1 MATNT
6 TISLETLRLFLE
18 ERFRQFNPRENLD
31 VGSPARVQVID
42 PVVRRFAPDP
52 LEPDLK
58 RFALVR
64 LQQEF
69 PNLYA
74 KEGAALADALVKP
87 MQVLLEPLR
96 REIRGVKRNQSMIDP
111 STLAPAEADALMF
124 NVFVRR
130 RTGTFARVKVRIYFP
145 NPMSVVAGSTNF
157 AFTGT
162 GLRYIPRGPQSITAQ
177 AMLFNQDGDL
187 YYFDV
192 DYIAEAP
199 GTRYNIGADRII
211 GVTGMTAATRATN
224 LVKAEY
230 GDDEETTIEMIERGE
245 RSIGER
251 SLTTVPG
258 AVAVLFE
265 QFSDLQILQVIGFND
280 PEMQRDVITGGNRG
294 EILLQADDGATPDDG
309 SVGSYTGWFDSSSTD
324 FTTELGPVGTD
335 LSGYALTLIDSTD
348 APPTF
353 MEFDLGEVL
362 GATRVQIND
371 DYEGSDR
378 LPQGKTGVYWNI
390 RSRETLTLSGIP
402 GGILFPD
409 ELATEVEI
417 KDNEV
422 HVGGCADMMVKGT
435 TIEDKSL
442 AVPVVSDQNVVARR
456 YDADFT
462 AASDW
467 VTLNDL
473 TEDEYNAIE
482 PGRPSL
488 WVKSG
493 SGPSA
498 NLGVYRIISKGVA
511 GGPTYLVQIQV
522 DSSLIVAGTEY
533 SYEIVDDIDVSLTGP
548 KEIKYEGSDLQT
560 LAGSPLINTASG
572 LPNFVDIGVTDE
584 DVVEIIN
591 GDDRGTYEISTGG
604 VAASQIILDG
614 PLIQTDGPLQYKIYR
629 LEDGITLPL
638 LRVKSLE
645 MLDSAFKPLGSFI
658 PYRHPIDARSNSFQN
673 PGRGAKAGTSLDP
686 DDLVTRAIGPLE
698 DVVTSSLPIN
708 YYDLG
713 VRIGDLL
720 NINTGDNRGFY
731 TVIEV
736 GGGPTAT
743 ISDNQLRADR
753 YLSWPATDMNY
764 DVGAPS
770 YGSFRLFFLDPVT
783 FEASYEETFFSVELP
798 GGSSIRFRPDPDVM
812 TEYLPTSVSVPG
824 GVAQDSVNQ
833 LSFVTLDGSGSY
845 GLAKY
850 GISVGDRVEVTYAPI
865 VGAKDLSSGGL
876 NLDGL
881 TLVVDVGKG
890 SETVLFSGT
899 SLSLDLVVSQI
910 NSQLT
915 SEVASKYTRT
925 SAPAGEYLMLR
936 GDQEITLKGWGT
948 ATADLFDDA
957 GAGGNSRSVFLPWL
971 TGEFAGASPYE
982 TENDSPIQGKYDVDT
997 LVSALG
1003 TVSLNNLDGT
1013 SWGGPS
1019 GYDIDIELGHYV
1031 HISHVGI
1038 QRLSSTAMAEQG
1050 ADDLG
1055 FYYFDVECIS
1065 EGYGDTYNIGED
1077 EKGTS
1082 EGYYSEGWS
1091 ISVEDE
1097 NLSYSMVE
1105 EPLLDISPRI
1115 LVEGV
1120 EDDPDNATELIMSNV
1135 QVDYER
1141 MPLVQHV
1148 HTFSLD
1154 KQNRVVCE
1162 SPLARA
1168 LFPTFIRTSIQYRGG
1183 PTEADARTAL
1193 VDVITNTIPEEDLE
1207 VSDLH
1212 DEIRRLGSSKV
1223 VLPVTLVGIEH
1234 KADRTIDVAR
1244 SQDAISTDR
1253 LSAMIPDDDGTTVEG
1268 ASYIFLEREIS

>member
-1 MATNT
+1 MAST
-6 TISLETLRLFLE
+6 TISLETLRLFIE

-31 VGSPARVQVID
+31 AGSPARVQVID
-42 PVVRRFAPDP
+42 PIVRRFSPDP

-74 KEGAALADALVKP
+74 KEGAALADTLVKP

-96 REIRGVKRNQSMIDP
+96 REIRGIKRNQSMIDP

-130 RTGTFARVKVRIYFP
+130 RTGNFARLKVRIYFP

-162 GLRYIPRGPQSITAQ
+162 GLRFIPRGPQSITAQ
-177 AMLFNQDGDL
+177 SMLFNQDGDL
-187 YYFDV
+187 FYFDV

-199 GTRYNIGADRII
+199 GSRYNVGASKII

-224 LVKAEY
+224 LAKAEF

-245 RSIGER
+245 KSIGER

-258 AVAVLFE
+258 SVAVLFE
-265 QFSDLQILQVIGFND
+265 QFSDLQILQIIGFND

-294 EILLQADDGATPDDG
+294 PILLQASDGATPNDG
-309 SVGSYTGWFDSSSTD
+309 SLGSYTGWFDSSSVN

-335 LSGYALTLIDSTD
+335 ISGHALTIIDPTD
-348 APPTF
+348 IPPTF

-362 GATRVQIND
+362 GASRVKISD
-371 DYEGSDR
+371 DYSGSDR
-378 LPQGKTGVYWNI
+378 LPQGRTGLLWNI

-417 KDNEV
+417 RDNEV
-422 HVGGCADMMVKGT
+422 HVGGCADMMVKGA

-462 AASDW
+462 AGLDW

-473 TEDEYNAIE
+473 TEDEYNAIDV
-482 PGRPSL
+482 GKPSL
-488 WVKSG
+488 WVKAG

-498 NLGVYRIISKGVA
+498 NLGVYRIISKAVA
-511 GGPTYLVQIQV
+511 GGPTYLVEIQV
-522 DSSLIVAGTEY
+522 DSSLIVTGTGY
-533 SYEIVDDIDVSLTGP
+533 SYEIVDDIDVNLNGP
-548 KEIKYEGSDLQT
+548 KEIKYEGNDLQT
-560 LAGSPLINTASG
+560 FAGSPVVNTVGG
-572 LPNFVDIGVTDE
+572 LPNFVDVGVTDE
-584 DVVEIIN
+584 DVVEIVN
-591 GDDRGTYEISTGG
+591 GDDRGVYPISTGG
-604 VAASQIILDG
+604 VFASQIILDT

-645 MLDSAFKPLGSFI
+645 MLDSSFKPLGSYI

-673 PGRGAKAGTSLDP
+673 PGRGAKAGTSLDV
-686 DDLVTRAIGPLE
+686 DDLITRGVAIGYE
-698 DVVTSSLPIN
+698 NVVTCSLSIN
-708 YYDLG
+708 YYDIG
-713 VRIGDLL
+713 VRRGDIL
-720 NINTGDNRGFY
+720 NVNTGDNRGFY
-731 TVIEV
+731 AIIEV
-736 GGGPTAT
+736 GGQAGVSIA
-743 ISDNQLRADR
+743 DNQLRVDR
-753 YLSWPATDMNY
+753 DMMWPSVDMNY
-764 DVGAPS
+764 DVGPPS
-770 YGSFRLFFLDPVT
+770 YGSFRLYFLDPVT
-783 FEASYEETFFSVELP
+783 FEASYEETYFSVTLP
-798 GGSSIRFRPDPDVM
+798 GGSSIRYRPDPEVM
-812 TEYLPTSVSVPG
+812 TEFLPTSSTVPG
-824 GVAQDSVNQ
+824 AAAVDGVNELA
-833 LSFVTLDGSGSY
+833 LFTLDGSGWI

-850 GISVGDRVEVTYAPI
+850 GVAVGDRVEVTYAPI
-865 VGAKDLSSGGL
+865 VGAIDLSAGGL
-876 NLDGL
+876 NLDGK
-881 TLVVDVGKG
+881 TLVIDVGKG
-890 SETVLFSGT
+890 PETVLFTGT

-948 ATADLFDDA
+948 ATTDLFDDA
-957 GAGGNSRSVFLPWL
+957 GAGGNSRSVFMPWL
-971 TGEFAGASPYE
+971 TGEFAGSYPYE
-982 TENDSPIQGKYDVDT
+982 TEDDSPIQGKYDVNT
-997 LVSALG
+997 LLSVASV
-1003 TVSLNNLDGT
+1003 TLNNLDG
-1013 SWGGPS
+1013 SAWGGPS
-1019 GYDIDIELGHYV
+1019 GYDIDTELGHYV
-1031 HISHVGI
+1031 HFSHVGI
-1038 QRLSSTAMAEQG
+1038 QRISSTAMSEQG
-1050 ADDLG
+1050 TDDLG

-1077 EKGTS
+1077 EKAS
-1082 EGYYSEGWS
+1082 SDGYYSEGWS

-1097 NLSYSMVE
+1097 NLSYSMAEV
-1105 EPLLDISPRI
+1105 PLLDISPRI

-1162 SPLARA
+1162 SPLSRA
-1168 LFPTFIRTSIQYRGG
+1168 LFPTFIRTFIQYRGG

-1223 VLPVTLVGIEH
+1223 VLPITLVGIEH